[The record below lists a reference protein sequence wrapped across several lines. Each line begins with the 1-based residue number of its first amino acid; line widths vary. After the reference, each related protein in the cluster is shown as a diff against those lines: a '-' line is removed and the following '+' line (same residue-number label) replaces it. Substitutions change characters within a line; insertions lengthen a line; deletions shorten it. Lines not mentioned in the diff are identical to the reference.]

1 MGLKDASTVKAERE
15 SGRLGSTDDSSL
27 TDSGGEQQRAASA
40 SAEHGMDIS
49 NVGQPAPPIGQPVSS
64 STPQTFFNRFGRPN
78 PLFEAAWPFDFPPT
92 ITNTGLG
99 LDVKVPTLTQDPS
112 HPVPRG
118 QAVGNDDCR
127 DVCRADH
134 GKIRVST
141 FIGLL
146 D

>member
-1 MGLKDASTVKAERE
+1 MAQKNASTVKAERD
-15 SGRLGSTDDSSL
+15 SRRLGSTDDSQL
-27 TDSGGEQQRAASA
+27 TNLGGEQGAANA

-49 NVGQPAPPIGQPVSS
+49 NVGQPAPPIGQPVS
-64 STPQTFFNRFGRPN
+64 PQTFFSRFGRPN

-92 ITNTGLG
+92 IAGTGLA
-99 LDVKVPTLTQDPS
+99 LDVKVPTLSQDPS

-118 QAVGNDDCR
+118 HALGYDDRR

-134 GKIRVST
+134 GKIRVSAV
-141 FIGLL
+141 IGLL